1 VSEQTRDEKRELKSR
16 EEKLLKKIM
25 YIVVALALVV
35 LALVP
40 AIGLAQGNNPPPGAI
55 AICHFPPGNP
65 ENAQIVGLGTPG
77 HIEGDPGT
85 PAPGHEGDFFIFDQ
99 EDINRCL
106 GIADD
111 DDDDDNGHHHRHHG
125 GGGGGGGGGV
135 IGPNFADQTLE
146 SGEIET
152 ETNISIEGNNNN
164 QCAGLLQFGNTG
176 NVANQQGTLQYFT
189 EGDNEFEGP
198 ETSFAPEN
206 ETGCDQAVQQS
217 SAASSW
223 GDG

>member
-1 VSEQTRDEKRELKSR
+1 MVITMTLAIATWGLGQAEAQDPCDALPELNPPFVFAEGFDLCIKPGACPSFVDGVERRQRDLPD
-16 EEKLLKKIM
+16 
-25 YIVVALALVV
+25 ALADF
-35 LALVP
+35 VP
-40 AIGLAQGNNPPPGAI
+40 GNNDANGLTCIVSVGGEIPPV
-55 AICHFPPGNP
+55 PP
-65 ENAQIVGLGTPG
+65 
-77 HIEGDPGT
+77 
-85 PAPGHEGDFFIFDQ
+85 
-99 EDINRCL
+99 
-106 GIADD
+106 
-111 DDDDDNGHHHRHHG
+111 DNKDHNRHH

-189 EGDNEFEGP
+189 AGGDNEFEGP

-206 ETGCDQAVQQS
+206 ETGCDQAAQQS